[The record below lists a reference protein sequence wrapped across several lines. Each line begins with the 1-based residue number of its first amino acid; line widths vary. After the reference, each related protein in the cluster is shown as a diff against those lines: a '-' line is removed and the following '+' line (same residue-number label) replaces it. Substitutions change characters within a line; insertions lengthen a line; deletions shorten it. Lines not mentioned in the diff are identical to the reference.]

1 MFNIFVKKQDG
12 FTQLEK
18 LINFNW
24 QIRFSR
30 IFKKKP
36 QYKNNNLGVSL
47 TGFTL
52 VEIVLYVT
60 IFMGILIAS
69 SSIFNTAIQSRVK
82 SQTIS
87 EVEQQGAQAVQAMT
101 QTIRNATAINSP
113 GTGANA
119 TSLSVNV
126 VAGANSPTIFDLSG
140 GQLRIKEGVA
150 SALPLNNT
158 RVTASSLIFYN
169 LTRASTSGI
178 ISFQFTLTH
187 VNPGNQQEYDY
198 SRIFY
203 GSATLR

>member
-87 EVEQQGAQAVQAMT
+87 EVEQQGAQAIQAMT

-113 GTGANA
+113 STGASA

-126 VAGANSPTIFDLSG
+126 VSGANSPTIFDLSG

-150 SALPLNNT
+150 SAVPLNNT

-187 VNPGNQQEYDY
+187 VNPANQQEYNY
-198 SRIFY
+198 SRVFY
-203 GSATLR
+203 GSASLR